1 MSRVQDLSHTGP
13 IGAGD
18 QNLLAW
24 FFSLF
29 DIENSKGNDSQ
40 LKLCLVKDVHPT
52 SVFGAFSTIR
62 QSQ

>member
-1 MSRVQDLSHTGP
+1 MSRVQVLSHTGP

-24 FFSLF
+24 FFPLF

-40 LKLCLVKDVHPT
+40 IKFRLVKDVHPT
-52 SVFGAFSTIR
+52 SVLEAFSTIS
-62 QSQ
+62 QS